1 MSLKTKGLLVLGLLS
16 LIWGSYFLL
25 IKVADESF
33 PPLFISTV
41 RVILGALIV
50 YPVLRF
56 QKLKLPRL
64 GKAWVPFLIIGLF
77 EAWVPTILLSFGER
91 EISSGLSSILF
102 STVPIFTVLLG
113 HYWLGEPFGRNKS
126 VAVAIGF
133 AGVIIVLLPGLSGG
147 TPTALIS
154 VFTILLAAACKA
166 FSALYSHRI
175 LKGKEPLEV
184 AAGMMIAAAA
194 VGIPL
199 TFAFEDLSKIT
210 LSESSVIALIL
221 IGVFATGVGFILFF
235 WLVKHRGPTF
245 ASLVRFNEPLVALL
259 LSAIFIGASFGPSTF
274 IGMALILICVAIMSG
289 YWESI
294 AKRFWGKQ
302 EEVAS

>member
-33 PPLFISTV
+33 PPMFIATV
-41 RVILGALIV
+41 RLILGVLVV

-77 EAWVPTILLSFGER
+77 EALVPTILVAFGEK
-91 EISSGLSSILF
+91 EISSGLAAILY
-102 STVPIFTVLLG
+102 STMPIFTVLLG
-113 HYWLGEPFGRNKS
+113 HYWLREPFSRNKS

-133 AGVIIVLLPGLSGG
+133 AGTIIVLLPGLSSG

-154 VFTILLAAACKA
+154 VFAILLAAACKA
-166 FSALYSHRI
+166 FAALYSHRI

-184 AAGMMIAAAA
+184 ATGMMIAAAA

-199 TFAFEDLSKIT
+199 TFVFDDLSKIT
-210 LSESSVIALIL
+210 LSEISVIALIL
-221 IGVFATGVGFILFF
+221 IGVFSAGVGFILFF
-235 WLVKHRGPTF
+235 WLIKHRGPTF
-245 ASLVRFNEPLVALL
+245 ASLVRFNEPPVALL
-259 LSAIFIGASFGPSTF
+259 LSVILIGASFEPFTF

-294 AKRFWGKQ
+294 ANRFWGKQ
-302 EEVAS
+302 EEDAS

>member
-33 PPLFISTV
+33 PPMFIATV
-41 RVILGALIV
+41 RLILGTLVV

-77 EAWVPTILLSFGER
+77 EALVPTILVAFGEK
-91 EISSGLSSILF
+91 EISSGLASILYA
-102 STVPIFTVLLG
+102 TMPIFTVLLG
-113 HYWLGEPFGRNKS
+113 HYWLREPFSRNKS

-133 AGVIIVLLPGLSGG
+133 AGTIIVLLPGLSSG

-154 VFTILLAAACKA
+154 VIAILLAAACKA
-166 FSALYSHRI
+166 FAALYSHRI

-184 AAGMMIAAAA
+184 ATGMMIAAAA

-199 TFAFEDLSKIT
+199 TFVFDDLSKIT
-210 LSESSVIALIL
+210 LSERSVIALIL
-221 IGVFATGVGFILFF
+221 IGVFSAG
-235 WLVKHRGPTF
+235 GPTF
-245 ASLVRFNEPLVALL
+245 ASLVRFNEPPVALL
-259 LSAIFIGASFGPSTF
+259 LSVILIGASFEPFTF

-294 AKRFWGKQ
+294 ANRFWGKQ
-302 EEVAS
+302 EEDAS